1 MNKAYFLAIF
11 MLGASFVGCLDEE
24 ENDDG
29 PKNAIYDLID
39 NLNSGNY
46 VELCKMS
53 VFELEDNLITLG
65 GETELKACM
74 EYWEEE
80 TFEWNITG
88 SNYKEVK
95 MNETL
100 ASNSGTIYE
109 VTMDL
114 EICLKFDNESW
125 SCDPAEEDISYYAKV
140 SGQWIDVSGEW
151 EAFTTEL
158 IATFMVTQDS
168 GGWYHVDVIKVSK
181 QENLEDF
188 SYYLK
193 DTNGS
198 TYTGGNGFG
207 EIAMQM
213 IGSHGGEEYGID
225 TSYDGDNQQ
234 LRNRASNVSNDDG
247 SNFPVHFSD
256 NDRDGKL
263 SAGDQFL
270 VATMGNSASGPAK
283 DGWKLE
289 IQYDITGD
297 IIGSAK
303 LL

>member
-1 MNKAYFLAIF
+1 MI
-11 MLGASFVGCLDEE
+11 MLVSVSFVGCIDEDEE
-24 ENDDG
+24 ENG

-46 VELCKMS
+46 VELCKMD
-53 VFELEDNLITLG
+53 VFVLEDNLITLG

-74 EYWEEE
+74 DYWEEE

-109 VTMDL
+109 VTLDL
-114 EICLKFDNESW
+114 EICVRYDSAEYW
-125 SCDPAEEDISYYAKV
+125 ECEIEEDTSYYAKV

-158 IATFMVTQDS
+158 IATFFVSEDS

-193 DTNGS
+193 DANGS

-270 VATMGNSASGPAK
+270 VAGMGNSASGPAK
-283 DGWKLE
+283 DGWKL
-289 IQYDITGD
+289 DIYFDATGD